1 MKENNEDISN
11 LDLATISKKIIEKR
25 ISMGMSQAEFAKYM
39 NVCQSMVS
47 KWESGCYN
55 FTIKSL
61 REICYRLNLDLN
73 LNIYNKEN
81 N

>member
-1 MKENNEDISN
+1 MKENNEDIIN
-11 LDLATISKKIIEKR
+11 LDLTSISKKIEEKR
-25 ISMGMSQAEFAKYM
+25 LSMDMSQAEFAKYM

-47 KWESGCYN
+47 KWESGSYN

-61 REICYRLNLDLN
+61 REICHRLDLDLN

>member
-1 MKENNEDISN
+1 MKDNEGNSN
-11 LDLATISKKIIEKR
+11 LDLSSFISKKIEEKR
-25 ISMGMSQAEFAKYM
+25 ISMNMNQAEFAKYM

-47 KWESGCYN
+47 KWESGTYN

-61 REICYRLNLDLN
+61 REVCQRLDLDLN
-73 LNIYNKEN
+73 LNINTKEN